1 MTEKDTGILGTDNLG
16 SGGGQCAEAA
26 DICLEEALLPPVNE
40 FRRFVRVFFRRKIVL
55 AGFIIVVLTL
65 LAAILANV
73 ISPYDPYEQDL
84 YNVLAKPGAAHLL
97 GTDSLGRDTLSRIIH
112 GSRISLTIGVLT
124 VVFSAA
130 VGTVIGLVAGYAGT
144 AVQTVIMRLTDAIMA
159 IPSLVLAL
167 LIANVLG
174 RGVLGIVA
182 AVGITLIPG
191 YIRLVCG
198 QVLSVKQNDYVMA
211 VRSMG
216 SKKGRIIFRYILPN
230 CLSPIIVQMTM
241 MMGIAILIEASLGF
255 LGLGVAPPTAAW
267 GSMCYDGY
275 QYLSVHPQLSL
286 IPGLAIMILVFSFN
300 MVGDGLRDALDP
312 RLRGSLD

>member
-1 MTEKDTGILGTDNLG
+1 MNRGSFNDRKVPTSLADNLG

-144 AVQTVIMRLTDAIMA
+144 AVQTVIMRLTDAIWPFLPG
-159 IPSLVLAL
+159 I
-167 LIANVLG
+167 
-174 RGVLGIVA
+174 GVCNKHPGTRRARHCRRRRRNADTGIYQA
-182 AVGITLIPG
+182 RLRPG
-191 YIRLVCG
+191 
-198 QVLSVKQNDYVMA
+198 LSVNRTTMSWLSVLW
-211 VRSMG
+211 VRRAHYFQAYSAQLPVPIVSDDHDDG
-216 SKKGRIIFRYILPN
+216 HRRIDRSVFKLYR
-230 CLSPIIVQMTM
+230 
-241 MMGIAILIEASLGF
+241 
-255 LGLGVAPPTAAW
+255 LGVRRRQPL
-267 GSMCYDGY
+267 GEHVLRR
-275 QYLSVHPQLSL
+275 LSVP
-286 IPGLAIMILVFSFN
+286 
-300 MVGDGLRDALDP
+300 VGTSAAR
-312 RLRGSLD
+312 